1 MRLLSSC
8 PRVACAG
15 GHRAALTI
23 EQSLHGGVGNAWHP
37 GRVPC
42 PKTLKMAFVAAA
54 AARHTLLLVLHVSH
68 HSQTAPSCFA
78 RPYQIDQKKKKK
90 TGVSRSSNSYNFFHA
105 FFSICPDRTEAKR
118 LNRVYTSQSDYVYTK
133 IWILNKHPCGR
144 GTGRQAKRSRDW
156 IHPNLSIF
164 RCMCQA
170 PSPGKGRR
178 KNQGPW
184 LPSGSLAPVCEPL
197 TDKTKRQR
205 RGIYLAV
212 FEDFFGGYHEDKKKR
227 ERRPLPFF
235 FFLSLRPAI
244 RAGAGHTIGISI
256 FFPLLQGSWTPG
268 KKT

>member
-1 MRLLSSC
+1 MRLLFSC

-42 PKTLKMAFVAAA
+42 PKTL
-54 AARHTLLLVLHVSH
+54 RWHLWRLLLLQGTRCCWYYTYHITVKQPRAALPGLTRQTKKQVYHVLRTRIIS
-68 HSQTAPSCFA
+68 
-78 RPYQIDQKKKKK
+78 
-90 TGVSRSSNSYNFFHA
+90 
-105 FFSICPDRTEAKR
+105 FSFSFQSAQCPDRTEAKR

-170 PSPGKGRR
+170 PSPGKGRKKTR
-178 KNQGPW
+178 TPGCQVAHW
-184 LPSGSLAPVCEPL
+184 LQSVNPSP
-197 TDKTKRQR
+197 TKQKGNDGEYAWPFLR
-205 RGIYLAV
+205 I
-212 FEDFFGGYHEDKKKR
+212 FFGVSRGQKR
-227 ERRPLPFF
+227 ERERSPF
-235 FFLSLRPAI
+235 
-244 RAGAGHTIGISI
+244 
-256 FFPLLQGSWTPG
+256 LLF
-268 KKT
+268 